1 MRAHTP
7 ILVALGIVL
16 SACGGSTVR
25 TFTPI
30 SEAAVKFQK
39 PFNGYLI
46 FTDDR
51 RMSVSKGRLL
61 GNWVC
66 GDRSGY
72 ADFCADKFEL
82 KGIQVV
88 KYKPGAAEVLI
99 AAPVLSS
106 TILIWVGSEK
116 NGARETQRLE
126 QEVLDE
132 HRVAVENG
140 WRPNL
145 TLELWQASENI
156 TDCGRKPRA
165 DLELENPEMIAA
177 EIWRNRERC
186 LDDASEW
193 YALTGEPAKARTLY
207 FVHAARQRYERLAC
221 GLKDQG
227 LRAPRPELVFAAPAG
242 WMEDYK
248 NIVQG
253 SATYDYVITTKCNT
267 SNKAA
272 LDSDGFPLEAA
283 RADALAKATSS
294 FPLTEFADPE

>member
-1 MRAHTP
+1 MRAHTS

-30 SEAAVKFQK
+30 SEAAAKFQK

-51 RMSVSKGRLL
+51 RLSVSKGRLL
-61 GNWVC
+61 GDWVC

-72 ADFCADKFEL
+72 ADFCAEKFEL
-82 KGIQVV
+82 KGIEVV
-88 KYKPGAAEVLI
+88 KYKPGAAEVFM

-106 TILIWVGSEK
+106 TIVIWVGSEQE
-116 NGARETQRLE
+116 GARETQRLE
-126 QEVLDE
+126 QEALAE
-132 HRVAVENG
+132 HRAAVDNG

-145 TLELWQASENI
+145 TLEVWRASENI
-156 TDCGRKPRA
+156 ADCGRKPGA
-165 DLELENPEMIAA
+165 DLEVENPEMIAA
-177 EIWRNRERC
+177 EIWRDREQC
-186 LDDASEW
+186 LDYASEW
-193 YALTGEPAKARTLY
+193 YALTREPAKARNLY

-227 LRAPRPELVFAAPAG
+227 LRAPKPELVSAAPAG
-242 WMEDYK
+242 WMEDYE
-248 NIVQG
+248 NIVQEPV
-253 SATYDYVITTKCNT
+253 TYDYVITTKCNT

-283 RADALAKATSS
+283 RTDALAKATSS
-294 FPLTEFADPE
+294 FPLTEFAEPE